1 MDEQDNQTI
10 TSLRLQRRR
19 YKTLKRW
26 AFKWY
31 RVCEERL
38 LEIEALEEMIVR
50 QRKHIMQLQGKIEQ
64 SKHEQVRKRKPPFV
78 TFGEVVRD
86 ERGVWK
92 TRVQEQPGPRAP

>member
-1 MDEQDNQTI
+1 M
-10 TSLRLQRRR
+10 
-19 YKTLKRW
+19 
-26 AFKWY
+26 
-31 RVCEERL
+31 
-38 LEIEALEEMIVR
+38 EIEALEEMIVR

-92 TRVQEQPGPRAP
+92 TRVQEQPGPRAPGKGMIERLSKNDSQQAGVQGHSLAG